1 MHNGKKQI
9 RFYTQKNNFLKGGT
23 KEACIKAKEFIRY
36 SSISNDGISSK
47 LSCISDEEF
56 LKAVKVLIAFSFNQ
70 DDTIPETWS
79 CDNDCKRISQDICP
93 GECNINKDSSKTC
106 PYFIDEGLV

>member
-1 MHNGKKQI
+1 MEKNKLDYILK
-9 RFYTQKNNFLKGGT
+9 KNNFLEGGT
-23 KEACIKAKEFIRY
+23 KEACIKAREFIRY
-36 SSISNDGISSK
+36 SSIFEDGISSK
-47 LSCISDEEF
+47 LSCVSDEEF
-56 LKAVKVLIAFSFNQ
+56 LKAVKTLIAFSFNQ

-79 CDNDCKRISQDICP
+79 CDSDCKRISQDICP